1 MYLCRENNKTITIMN
16 VQVER
21 KDIDNIGHTCYDE
34 NGYLAILCSAE
45 TCDIEYILLRSILQC
60 FGEDYKIVA
69 ENCEGLR
76 ASVRYITN
84 LPHSIYLRTNFK
96 EKKETRIEFSDG
108 FQMGDWGVS
117 CMGRTLK
124 VDNDGIKL
132 AAREEEGLEKMIFD
146 VENKT
151 VTVKVKNP
159 TLSEKAP
166 RIVDLSDAP
175 EFFEELRN
183 GLETLL
189 TTKYGTFGTVKPNA
203 DRTVFKIS
211 EIMEFPEGA
220 RKHLERWGHLVVGPW
235 RANCCENT
243 FKLENNG
250 IQLAARG
257 NEDLEKIIFDVE
269 KKTVAVS
276 VKNPLLPDDTPRV
289 ADLSDAPEFFEELRN
304 DIEILLGK
312 PELVKA
318 NADRTVFEISGIKVF
333 KIESESGFQMGNWSA
348 SCWGK
353 TFKLNNHGIKLVA
366 RSDEGLEKVIFD
378 AEKKT
383 VAVKVKNPTLP
394 EKCPRIV
401 DLSDA
406 PEFFEELHNDLEK
419 LLTIKGKFKSVT
431 PNADRTVFEVS

>member
-1 MYLCRENNKTITIMN
+1 MN

-21 KDIDNIGHTCYDE
+21 KDISRIGHTSMGV
-34 NGYLAILCSAE
+34 NGYVVALCSKE
-45 TCDIEYILLRSILQC
+45 TSRLEYILLRSVLKC

-69 ENCEGLR
+69 TFDHKSDGDV
-76 ASVRYITN
+76 AYATN
-84 LPHSIYLRTNFK
+84 LPWSLY
-96 EKKETRIEFSDG
+96 
-108 FQMGDWGVS
+108 
-117 CMGRTLK
+117 
-124 VDNDGIKL
+124 
-132 AAREEEGLEKMIFD
+132 EEAVF
-146 VENKT
+146 ENKT
-151 VTVKVKNP
+151 IERIELK
-159 TLSEKAP
+159 EDP
-166 RIVDLSDAP
+166 R
-175 EFFEELRN
+175 E
-183 GLETLL
+183 
-189 TTKYGTFGTVKPNA
+189 
-203 DRTVFKIS
+203 
-211 EIMEFPEGA
+211 
-220 RKHLERWGHLVVGPW
+220 HLERWGHLVVGPW

-243 FKLENNG
+243 FKLINNG

-257 NEDLEKIIFDVE
+257 DEDLEKIIFDVE
-269 KKTVAVS
+269 KMTVAVS
-276 VKNPLLPDDTPRV
+276 VKNPLLPEDTPRMV
-289 ADLSDAPEFFEELRN
+289 DLSDAPEFFEELRN

-333 KIESESGFQMGNWSA
+333 KIVSESGFQMGNWSA

-366 RSDEGLEKVIFD
+366 RSDEDLEKVIFD

-383 VAVKVKNPTLP
+383 VAVSVKNPTLP

-406 PEFFEELHNDLEK
+406 PEFFEELRNGLEK